1 MNEGIN
7 QKFNTIILAS
17 ASPRRKEILRE
28 AGLEPLI
35 VKPECDETLPG
46 DIEMRDAVMFLA
58 LKKALWVE
66 QLLRSQDK
74 RYDAPLIVAAD
85 TIVYCND
92 IIGKPVDKADAY
104 RILSMLRAREHF
116 VATGVALIDPQSGL
130 KRTFCEVTKVFFK
143 DYTEEELRA
152 YIDTEEP
159 YDKAGGYAIQGTFS
173 KYVDR
178 IEGDLHNVIGLPLR
192 RLLAEMNTL

>member
-1 MNEGIN
+1 MNEYIN
-7 QKFNTIILAS
+7 EKFNTIVLAS
-17 ASPRRKEILRE
+17 ASPRRKDILRE

-35 VKPECDETLPG
+35 IKPECDETLPLG
-46 DIEMRDAVMFLA
+46 IEMQDAVMFLA

-66 QLLRSQDK
+66 HFLCTQAFL
-74 RYDAPLIVAAD
+74 YDAPLIIAAD
-85 TIVYCND
+85 TVVYCNG
-92 IIGKPVDKADAY
+92 IIGKPIDKEDAY

-130 KRTFCEVTKVFFK
+130 KRAFCEVTKVFFK
-143 DYTEEELRA
+143 DYTEEALLA

-159 YDKAGGYAIQGTFS
+159 YDKAGGYAIQETFS
-173 KYVDR
+173 KYINR

-192 RLLAEMNTL
+192 RLLAETNKL